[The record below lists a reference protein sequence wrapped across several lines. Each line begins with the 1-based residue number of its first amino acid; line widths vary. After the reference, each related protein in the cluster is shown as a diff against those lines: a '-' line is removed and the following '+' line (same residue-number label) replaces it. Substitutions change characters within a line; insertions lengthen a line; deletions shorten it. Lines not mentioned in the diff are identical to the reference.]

1 MQTQPDCLLC
11 FVNQALAT
19 TRRFGADV
27 ECQERALRAVLGLLQ
42 AADTR
47 LSPPQ
52 IAAQIYPA
60 LYDALDDPDPYAA
73 IKRESNQR
81 ALELYPD
88 LVESV
93 QRSADPLVTAVR
105 LALAG
110 NIIDFG
116 TTAEF
121 DLEATI
127 ERMLAEKLALDDI
140 DLLKKRV
147 TSAER
152 ILYLADNAGEI
163 VLDRLLIEQLIDGR
177 KIALAVRSGPI
188 INDVTREDM
197 DGLGLENLVQVVDP
211 GPVLPGIWLER
222 SSEDFKRLF
231 EQADLIISKG
241 QGNFETLHELG
252 DRYPVLFLFLV
263 KCQVVARHLG
273 LRLGDPVAAFS
284 R

>member
-1 MQTQPDCLLC
+1 
-11 FVNQALAT
+11 
-19 TRRFGADV
+19 
-27 ECQERALRAVLGLLQ
+27 VLGLLH
-42 AADTR
+42 AVDTS

-60 LYDALDDPDPYAA
+60 LYAALGDPDPYAA

-81 ALELYPD
+81 AIELYPD
-88 LVESV
+88 LIERV
-93 QRSADPLVTAVR
+93 QKSADPLVTAVR

-116 TTAEF
+116 TAEEF

-127 ERMLAEKLALDDI
+127 ERMLAQQLAMDDI
-140 DLLKKRV
+140 DRLKERV
-147 TSAER
+147 TRARS

-163 VLDRLLIEQLIDGR
+163 VLDRLLIAQLIEGR

-197 DGLGLENLVQVVDP
+197 DDLGLEEMVQVVEP
-211 GPVLPGIWLER
+211 GPVLPGVWLEM
-222 SSEDFKRLF
+222 SSEGFKRRF
-231 EQADLIISKG
+231 ERADLIISKG
-241 QGNFETLHELG
+241 QGNFESLHELG
-252 DRYPVLFLFLV
+252 DRYPIFFLFLV

-273 LRLGDPVAAFS
+273 LRPGDPVAAFS